1 MRIAVEY
8 LIDEPLEAG
17 WADLED
23 LASHDEWMTEA
34 GSVEIVS
41 DQDRGVG
48 TVMRVPTH
56 VGPLSTEDWI
66 VVTSWEDRREI
77 GASRSARSDHRRSP
91 SSLRPRRCA
100 RSSVRREKT
109 PVRSARC
116 GSAARRQPRAG
127 AARAAC
133 RRRTGRP
140 STPVKAPPE
149 EQ

>member
-1 MRIAVEY
+1 MRIAVEF
-8 LIDEPLEAG
+8 LIDEPLEAV

-66 VVTSWEDRREI
+66 VVTSSEDRREI
-77 GASRSARSDHRRSP
+77 GVVHIGLVTGSGRFTLEPEGHGTRIIWDEEFTLPLVFGGPIGEVFAAPILKALWRGNLKRFAQ
-91 SSLRPRRCA
+91 RPR
-100 RSSVRREKT
+100 
-109 PVRSARC
+109 
-116 GSAARRQPRAG
+116 
-127 AARAAC
+127 
-133 RRRTGRP
+133 
-140 STPVKAPPE
+140 
-149 EQ
+149 

>member
-1 MRIAVEY
+1 MRIAVEH
-8 LIDEPLEAG
+8 LIDEPLEAV

-77 GASRSARSDHRRSP
+77 GVVHIGLVTGSGRFTLEPEGHGTRIIWDEEFTLPLVFGGPIGEVFAAPILKALWRGNLKRFGR
-91 SSLRPRRCA
+91 RPR
-100 RSSVRREKT
+100 
-109 PVRSARC
+109 
-116 GSAARRQPRAG
+116 
-127 AARAAC
+127 
-133 RRRTGRP
+133 
-140 STPVKAPPE
+140 
-149 EQ
+149 